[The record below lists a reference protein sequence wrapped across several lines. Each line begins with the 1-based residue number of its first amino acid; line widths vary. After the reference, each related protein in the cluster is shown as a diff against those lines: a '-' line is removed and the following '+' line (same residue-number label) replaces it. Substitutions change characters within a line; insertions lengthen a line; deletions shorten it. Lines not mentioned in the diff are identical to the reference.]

1 MTRTIRATLL
11 ALTLALAMTAC
22 GGSADDEQGPGDT
35 SVTSTSVRATTL
47 TTSAPATTA
56 GRTCAAILADGVKL
70 ANDYRNESRGI
81 AGADEAKY
89 RARAQALVNEARRLG
104 CPVPPAVDDF
114 LR

>member
-1 MTRTIRATLL
+1 MSTTTRATLV

-22 GGSADDEQGPGDT
+22 GSSADDERVPGDT
-35 SVTSTSVRATTL
+35 SVTPTSVRATTL

-89 RARAQALVNEARRLG
+89 RARAQALGNEARRLG
-104 CPVPPAVDDF
+104 CPVPAAVDDL

>member
-1 MTRTIRATLL
+1 MTRTIRVALVV
-11 ALTLALAMTAC
+11 LTLALATTAC
-22 GGSADDEQGPGDT
+22 GSGGDDEEAPGDT
-35 SVTSTSVRATTL
+35 SVTSTSVQPTTPI
-47 TTSAPATTA
+47 TTAPATTA
-56 GRTCAAILADGVKL
+56 GRSCAAILADGVKL
-70 ANDYRNESRGI
+70 AQDYRNESRGI